1 MKVITMKKNIQF
13 VLTGIA
19 TALLVVGSAS
29 GPSVAE
35 LNELTNKIVKASFR
49 DQGVAKVDRVLNVDE
64 TNRACSEADVAGK
77 PLDEKTAKAIEEMN
91 LKAIKWP
98 SDGKFIGDWKEGEKV
113 AQSGRGLTWT
123 DAANTVNGGNCYNCH
138 QISKEEISFGTIG
151 PSLYNYGKIRGV
163 TDPNSP
169 ESKPIVEYTWG
180 KIWNSKAYNACSN
193 MPRAGHMGILNE
205 TQVRDIVGLLLD
217 PKSPVNQ

>member
-1 MKVITMKKNIQF
+1 MKNKTPLI
-13 VLTGIA
+13 LA
-19 TALLVVGSAS
+19 SLSAALVAVGCAS

-35 LNELTNKIVKASFR
+35 LNALTDKIVKASFR
-49 DQGVAKVDRVLNVDE
+49 DQGIAKADRVLATDE

-77 PLDEKTAKAIEEMN
+77 PLDEKAAKAIEAANM
-91 LKAIKWP
+91 KTIKWP
-98 SDGKFIGDWKEGEKV
+98 SDGKFIGDWKQGEAI

-123 DAANTVNGGNCYNCH
+123 DTATTVNGGNCYNCH
-138 QISKEEISFGTIG
+138 QMDKKELSYGTLG

-163 TDPNSP
+163 SNPDDPA
-169 ESKPIVEYTWG
+169 SKAIVEYTWG
-180 KIWNSKAYNACSN
+180 KIWNAKAYNACSN

-205 TQVRDIVGLLLD
+205 SQVRHIVGLLLD